1 MRYRPVF
8 LPSGRT
14 AIIAAG
20 PNSIQLRH
28 LRYFLAVAEE
38 LHFGRAAERL
48 HMSQPPLSHAIRQLE
63 AELGVRLLERTSRAV
78 ALTEAGRVFAGEATR
93 VLAGFDRA
101 VSEAR
106 RVDAP
111 GIPLRIGCVRDL
123 PVERLV
129 RFVSVLAE
137 RSAGVQPQVAH
148 LTEAEQVERLRAG
161 EVDLGVLHDA
171 TADAEIAFEPLF
183 PGEPLAAVVPADHP
197 LASRSKLTPEDLRAE
212 VLVTVSPS
220 ARPALHDRLAVRLNA
235 AGYRF
240 RAASGAENLDARDV
254 IVAVASGR
262 GVAVEPESICGE
274 AQSSGLVVCRPLE
287 PEVLMP
293 DVVVAWPLAPP
304 ARLQPLLETV
314 RAVARDLWR
323 ACASNRGLQLDPN

>member
-1 MRYRPVF
+1 
-8 LPSGRT
+8 
-14 AIIAAG
+14 
-20 PNSIQLRH
+20 
-28 LRYFLAVAEE
+28 
-38 LHFGRAAERL
+38 
-48 HMSQPPLSHAIRQLE
+48 MSQPPLSHAIRQLE

-78 ALTEAGRVFAGEATR
+78 ALTEAGRAFAGEASR

-101 VSEAR
+101 VAEAR

-129 RFVSVLAE
+129 QFVSVLAE
-137 RSAGVQPQVAH
+137 RAAGVEPQVAH

-161 EVDLGVLHDA
+161 EVDLGVLHDG
-171 TADAEIAFEPLF
+171 TVDADLVFERLF

-197 LASRSKLTPEDLRAE
+197 LAQRPKLTPDDLQAE
-212 VLVTVSPS
+212 ALVTLSPS
-220 ARPALHDRLAVRLNA
+220 ARPGLHARLAARLGA

-240 RAASGAENLDARDV
+240 RAGHCVDNLDARDV

-262 GVAVEPESICGE
+262 GVAVEAGSICGE

-293 DVVVAWPLAPP
+293 DVVVAWPVAPP
-304 ARLQPLLETV
+304 PRLSPVLEAV
-314 RAVARDLWR
+314 RLVARDLWR
-323 ACASNRGLQLDPN
+323 TGAHGRGLQLDPS